1 MDYRLAYND
10 FIHINAIV
18 AVVRAPRVRGRSRSR
33 KILQF
38 KHYCTDAPI

>member
-1 MDYRLAYND
+1 MLKRSSRHTIPDAAQSAAAACLAYD
-10 FIHINAIV
+10 
-18 AVVRAPRVRGRSRSR
+18 RCTTRSR

>member
-1 MDYRLAYND
+1 MYRQWSRHTIPHAAHAADAVTTAND
-10 FIHINAIV
+10 
-18 AVVRAPRVRGRSRSR
+18 RCRTRSR

>member
-1 MDYRLAYND
+1 MYRQWSRHTIPDTEHAAGMTTTASD
-10 FIHINAIV
+10 
-18 AVVRAPRVRGRSRSR
+18 RCRTRSR

>member
-1 MDYRLAYND
+1 MDIDRTRHLTTLRRPWACGALAPVN
-10 FIHINAIV
+10 
-18 AVVRAPRVRGRSRSR
+18 RCTTRSR

>member
-1 MDYRLAYND
+1 MNHRLAHND
-10 FIHINAIV
+10 ATHLNAII
-18 AVVRAPRVRGRSRSR
+18 AFAGARGSSGRTRSR